1 MEIAGTVA
9 GGLVKTKVNFSAS
22 PPEHLSLKETKLMVT
37 QNTNHASVLRLPLT
51 EDLRLKHSLALS
63 NTYYRNVMANSS

>member
-9 GGLVKTKVNFSAS
+9 GQLVKTQVRIFT
-22 PPEHLSLKETKLMVT
+22 PPAYQACLQNKLLTPT
-37 QNTNHASVLRLPLT
+37 QHTNHASVLRLPLT
-51 EDLRLKHSLALS
+51 EDLRLKHSVALS